1 MFKVPIL
8 IIGFNRP
15 DYIKKQMSILRSIK
29 PKTLFISIDGPR
41 ENNEEDER
49 KVAEVKSLIDQE
61 CDWDM
66 ELFKNYAPR
75 NLGCGPGPVSGID
88 WFFEH
93 VEEGIILED
102 DCIADLSF
110 FTYCEELLEKYRSDS
125 RVMTISGSCYPLSV
139 NTNDC
144 SYSFS
149 SFIHI
154 WGWATW
160 RRAWKHFDIEIKEF
174 PSNKGQE
181 AIRNTLQSSRA
192 IHEWQ
197 KRFSS
202 VFGQEKAHIWDY
214 QWMFASWLQGGITI
228 HPKVNMIDNIGF
240 GVDST
245 HTKDRSKSHAMNSN
259 AMSSPLSHP
268 QEVEVDKEVDRMIQD
283 TIVTPRGFIPYCK
296 YLLEISIPAG
306 LINILKNCKQLIVK

>member
-15 DYIKKQMSILRSIK
+15 DYIKKQITVLRQIK
-29 PKTLFISIDGPR
+29 PRSLYITIDAPR
-41 ENNEEDER
+41 RNNEEDAK
-49 KVAEVKSLIDQE
+49 KVDEVKSLIDQE
-61 CDWDM
+61 CDWDVK
-66 ELFKNYAPR
+66 LFKNYAIS

-139 NTNDC
+139 KSNEY

-174 PSNKGQE
+174 PGTNGQK

-197 KRFSS
+197 KRFLS
-202 VFGQEKAHIWDY
+202 VFGKGKAHIWDY
-214 QWMFASWLQGGITI
+214 QWMFASWLKGGITI

-240 GVDST
+240 GEDST
-245 HTKDRSKSHAMNSN
+245 HTKDRSKSHAMTSG
-259 AMSSPLSHP
+259 SITFPLSHP
-268 QEVEVDKEVDRMIQD
+268 EEVKVDSEVDFMIQD
-283 TIVTPRGFIPYCK
+283 KIVTPHGFVVYCK
-296 YLLEISIPAG
+296 YLLEICFPSG
-306 LINILKNCKQLIVK
+306 LIKILKNCKQLILK